1 MSKKFG
7 RYYDRR
13 LKRFREKIYIDLV
26 QRGGSLT
33 KVGEQIGM
41 KPQRVYSILNGYIKS
56 WELHK
61 SAIERAVKSL

>member
-26 QRGGSLT
+26 QKGGSLT
-33 KVGEQIGM
+33 GIG
-41 KPQRVYSILNGYIKS
+41 KELGLTPQRVYSLLNGYIKG
-56 WELHK
+56 WEVYK

>member
-13 LKRFREKIYIDLV
+13 LKRFREKIYTELLK
-26 QRGGSLT
+26 REGSLT
-33 KVGEQIGM
+33 KIGHEIGVT
-41 KPQRVYSILNGYIKS
+41 PQRVYSILNGYVKS

-61 SAIERAVKSL
+61 QAIERAVKTL